1 MLNGMTLHKA
11 IYSQR
16 AIRRFKPD
24 PIPQSTLDEILDAAM
39 RAPSGSNRQPWHF
52 IIVRDPERK
61 AIIQEWYAERGRQM
75 ARGGRPTIGWS
86 FDEHMIDAPLLLVV
100 CLRYWGGG
108 SDPLVMGASV
118 YAAVQNLMLAALALG
133 VGTTITARIY
143 WKRHEARELFGLPDD
158 VDPLIVLPMGYPAEP
173 DHFGGAKRDPAP
185 EHTHYER
192 WGNQTL

>member
-1 MLNGMTLHKA
+1 MLNGITLHEA

-16 AIRRFKPD
+16 AIRRFKLD
-24 PIPQSTLDEILDAAM
+24 PIPQSTLDEMLEAAM

-52 IIVRDPERK
+52 IVVRDPEGK

-75 ARGGRPTIGWS
+75 ARGGRSATGW
-86 FDEHMIDAPLLLVV
+86 FDEHMVDAPVLLVV

-108 SDPLVMGASV
+108 SDPIVMGSSV
-118 YAAVQNLMLAALALG
+118 YPAVQNLMLAARAHG

-143 WKRHEARELFGLPDD
+143 WKRHEARELFGLPED

-173 DHFGGAKRDPAP
+173 DHFGGSKRDPAS

-192 WGNQTL
+192 WGNQTP